1 MSFNF
6 IASGMRTLA
15 IEQQA
20 IAQVQLSSSF
30 ADACELL
37 LNCAGKVVTMG
48 VGKSGHIARKI
59 SSTLASTGTQAFFVH
74 PAEAS
79 HGDLG
84 MLSAEDVVLLFS
96 HSGHSAELLAL
107 LPLFKRM
114 GVATIAISGIANSPI
129 ATSANVHINV
139 AVSKEACPLD
149 LAPTAST
156 TATLAVGDAL
166 AIALLEARG
175 FNRDDFAFSH
185 PGGSLG
191 RKLLIKLSDIMHTG
205 ADLPQVPID
214 AHLTTALLAMTAKG
228 LGTVCVV
235 DDDGRLQ
242 GIYTDGDLR
251 RTIDSGYDLQST
263 KISQVMTTNPHT
275 MPAAALAAEAATLME
290 SKKINAVV
298 ALDKDGRIAGIA
310 NMHDLLRAQV
320 V

>member
-20 IAQVQLSSSF
+20 IAQVQLDTSF
-30 ADACELL
+30 AEACQLL

-59 SSTLASTGTQAFFVH
+59 SSTLASTGTKSFFVH

-96 HSGHSAELLAL
+96 HSGRSAELLAL
-107 LPLFKRM
+107 LPVFKRM
-114 GVATIAISGIANSPI
+114 GVATIAISGVASSPM
-129 ATSANVHINV
+129 ATSSDIHINI

-191 RKLLIKLSDIMHTG
+191 RRLLVKLSDVMHSG
-205 ADLPQVPID
+205 ADLPQVAAEAP
-214 AHLTTALLAMTAKG
+214 LTAALLEMTEKG
-228 LGTVCVV
+228 LGTVCVI
-235 DDDGRLQ
+235 DADGRLQ

-251 RTIDSGYDLQST
+251 RTIDSGYDLPST
-263 KISQVMTTNPHT
+263 KISQVMTANPQT
-275 MPAAALAAEAATLME
+275 MPAAALAAEAATIMQ

-298 ALDKDGRIAGIA
+298 ALDDDGRVVGVA
-310 NMHDLLRAQV
+310 NMHDLLRAQIV
-320 V
+320 

>member
-20 IAQVQLSSSF
+20 IAQVQLDSSF
-30 ADACELL
+30 NDACQLL

-84 MLSAEDVVLLFS
+84 MLSAADVVLLFS
-96 HSGHSAELLAL
+96 HSGRSAELLAL

-114 GVATIAISGIANSPI
+114 GVATIALSGVASSPM
-129 ATSANVHINV
+129 ATSADVHINV

-191 RKLLIKLSDIMHTG
+191 RRLLVKMSDVMHSG
-205 ADLPQVPID
+205 ADLPQVTAD
-214 AHLTTALLAMTAKG
+214 APLTAALLEMTEKG
-228 LGTVCVV
+228 LGTVCVLDV
-235 DDDGRLQ
+235 AGRLQ

-263 KISQVMTTNPHT
+263 KISQVMTTNPQT
-275 MPAAALAAEAATLME
+275 IAATALAAEAATLME
-290 SKKINAVV
+290 NKKINAVV
-298 ALDKDGRIAGIA
+298 ALDSAGRVAGLA
-310 NMHDLLRAQV
+310 NMHDLLRAQIV
-320 V
+320 

>member
-20 IAQVQLSSSF
+20 IAQVQLGDSF
-30 ADACELL
+30 ANACELI

-74 PAEAS
+74 PVEAS

-84 MLSAEDVVLLFS
+84 MLSSEDVVLLFS
-96 HSGHSAELLAL
+96 HSGRSAELLAL
-107 LPLFKRM
+107 LPLLKRM
-114 GVATIAISGIANSPI
+114 GVGTVAFSGSADSPLV
-129 ATSANVHINV
+129 TSSDIHINV
-139 AVSKEACPLD
+139 AVEKEACPLD
-149 LAPTAST
+149 LAPTATT

-191 RKLLIKLSDIMHTG
+191 RRLLVKLSDVMHSG
-205 ADLPQVPID
+205 AELPRVSAD
-214 AHLTTALLAMTAKG
+214 AELTEALLEMTEKG
-228 LGTVCVV
+228 LGTVCVL
-235 DDDGRLQ
+235 DDANRLQ
-242 GIYTDGDLR
+242 GIFTDGDLR
-251 RTIDSGYDLQST
+251 RTIDSGHDLQSS
-263 KISQVMTTNPHT
+263 KIAQVMTSNPHT
-275 MPAAALAAEAATLME
+275 MLASALAAEAATLME
-290 SKKINAVV
+290 TKKINAVV
-298 ALDKDGRIAGIA
+298 ALDDDGCVVGVA
-310 NMHDLLRAQV
+310 NMHDLLRAQIV
-320 V
+320 

>member
-20 IAQVQLSSSF
+20 IAQVQLDANF
-30 ADACELL
+30 AKACELI

-59 SSTLASTGTQAFFVH
+59 SSTLASTGTQSFFVH

-84 MLSAEDVVLLFS
+84 MLSSEDVVLLFS
-96 HSGHSAELLAL
+96 HSGRSTELLAL
-107 LPLFKRM
+107 LPLLKRM
-114 GVATIAISGIANSPI
+114 DVCTVAFSGSADSPLV
-129 ATSANVHINV
+129 TSSDIHINV
-139 AVSKEACPLD
+139 AVEKEACPLD
-149 LAPTAST
+149 LAPTATT

-191 RKLLIKLSDIMHTG
+191 RRLLVKLSDVMHSG
-205 ADLPQVPID
+205 AELPRVS
-214 AHLTTALLAMTAKG
+214 AHAGLTEALLEMTEKG
-228 LGTVCVV
+228 LGTVCVL
-235 DDDGRLQ
+235 DDGNRLQ
-242 GIYTDGDLR
+242 GIFTDGDLR
-251 RTIDSGYDLQST
+251 RTIDSGHDLQST
-263 KISQVMTTNPHT
+263 KIARVMTSNPHT
-275 MPAAALAAEAATLME
+275 MPASSLAAEAATLME
-290 SKKINAVV
+290 IKKINAVV
-298 ALDKDGRIAGIA
+298 ALDDDGCVVGVA
-310 NMHDLLRAQV
+310 NMHDLLRAQIV
-320 V
+320 

>member
-37 LNCAGKVVTMG
+37 LNCSGKVVTMG

-96 HSGHSAELLAL
+96 HSGRSAELLAL

-175 FNRDDFAFSH
+175 FNHDDFAFSH

>member
-37 LNCAGKVVTMG
+37 LNCSGKVVTMG

-114 GVATIAISGIANSPI
+114 GVATVAISGIASSPI

>member
-20 IAQVQLSSSF
+20 IAQVQLGASF

-37 LNCAGKVVTMG
+37 LNCAGKVVTIG

-96 HSGHSAELLAL
+96 HSGRSSELLAL
-107 LPLFKRM
+107 LPPLKRM
-114 GVATIAISGIANSPI
+114 GVRTIAISGVASSPM
-129 ATSANVHINV
+129 ATSSDVHINV
-139 AVSKEACPLD
+139 AVSKEACPLN

-191 RKLLIKLSDIMHTG
+191 RRLLVKLSDVMHSG
-205 ADLPQVPID
+205 AGLPQVTPE
-214 AHLTTALLAMTAKG
+214 APLTAALLEMTEKG
-228 LGTVCVV
+228 LGTVCVL
-235 DDDGRLQ
+235 DDNGRLQ

-263 KISQVMTTNPHT
+263 KIAQVMTINPQT
-275 MPAAALAAEAATLME
+275 IPATALAAEAATLME

-298 ALDKDGRIAGIA
+298 ALDEGGRVAGIA
-310 NMHDLLRAQV
+310 NMHDLLRAQIV
-320 V
+320 

>member
-20 IAQVQLSSSF
+20 IAQVQLDTSF
-30 ADACELL
+30 AEACQLL

-59 SSTLASTGTQAFFVH
+59 SSTLASTGTKSFFVH

-84 MLSAEDVVLLFS
+84 MLSAEDLVLLFS
-96 HSGHSAELLAL
+96 HSGRSAELLAL
-107 LPLFKRM
+107 LPIFKRM
-114 GVATIAISGIANSPI
+114 GVGTIAISGVASSPM
-129 ATSANVHINV
+129 ATSSDIHINI

-191 RKLLIKLSDIMHTG
+191 RRLLVKLSDVMHSG
-205 ADLPQVPID
+205 ADLPQVATEAP
-214 AHLTTALLAMTAKG
+214 LTAALLEMTEKG
-228 LGTVCVV
+228 LGTVCVI
-235 DDDGRLQ
+235 DADGRLQ

-251 RTIDSGYDLQST
+251 RTIDSGYDLPRT
-263 KISQVMTTNPHT
+263 KISQVMTANPQT
-275 MPAAALAAEAATLME
+275 MPAAALAAEAATLMQ

-298 ALDKDGRIAGIA
+298 ALDDDGRVVGVA
-310 NMHDLLRAQV
+310 NMHDLLRAQIV
-320 V
+320 

>member
-6 IASGMRTLA
+6 VASGMRTLA

-20 IAQVQLSSSF
+20 IAQLQLDASF
-30 ADACELL
+30 ANACQLI

-96 HSGHSAELLAL
+96 HSGRSAELLAL

-114 GVATIAISGIANSPI
+114 GVTTIALSGAASSPM
-129 ATSANVHINV
+129 ATSSDVHINI
-139 AVSKEACPLD
+139 AVGKEACPLD

-175 FNRDDFAFSH
+175 FNRDDFALSH

-191 RKLLIKLSDIMHTG
+191 RRLLVKLSDVMHSG
-205 ADLPQVPID
+205 GNLPQVAAD
-214 AHLTTALLAMTAKG
+214 ASLTAALLEMTEKG
-228 LGTVCVV
+228 LGTVCVL
-235 DDDGRLQ
+235 DADGRLQ

-263 KISQVMTTNPHT
+263 KISQVMTANPQT

-290 SKKINAVV
+290 GKKINAVV
-298 ALDKDGRIAGIA
+298 ALDGDGRVVGVA
-310 NMHDLLRAQV
+310 NMHDLLRAQIV
-320 V
+320 

>member
-37 LNCAGKVVTMG
+37 LNCSGKVVTMG

-96 HSGHSAELLAL
+96 HSGRSAELLAL

-263 KISQVMTTNPHT
+263 KISQVMTNNPHT